1 MSLDRV
7 PLLVWSMVVT
17 AFMVIFAMPAVMVS
31 SGMLAL
37 DRLVDTQFFN
47 PAEGGDALL
56 WQHLFWFFGH
66 PEVYIMFIPALG
78 FVSTIVATFARRSVF
93 GYVALV
99 LSLVAT
105 GFLGFGLWVHHMFAT
120 GLPQLGA
127 SFFTAASMMI
137 AIPSGVQIF
146 CWLATLWKGRLWL
159 RTPLL
164 FVLGFMFV
172 FVAGGLTGVMLAAVP
187 FDLQAHDTF
196 FVVAHFHYVIIG
208 GSVFPLLG
216 AIYYWFPK
224 MTGRMLSERAG
235 RWNFWLLLIG
245 FNVTFFPMHQLGL
258 EGMPRRIYT
267 YLPETGWG
275 TLNLIATVGAFTI
288 AASIAVL
295 LGNVAWSLARGPLAP
310 GNPWGAGTLEW
321 STSSPPPEYNY
332 AHLPT
337 VQGRYAL
344 WSRPPDAPVVTG
356 LRDDVREVLITTMLD
371 AEPSSRHILDG
382 PAITPLLTALAAGV
396 GLIGGI
402 FTAWAFVVSAAL
414 SFCALAAWFWPTGRP
429 ARVAAAERR

>member
-1 MSLDRV
+1 
-7 PLLVWSMVVT
+7 
-17 AFMVIFAMPAVMVS
+17 MVIFAMPAVMVA

-47 PAEGGDALL
+47 PAEGGDAIL

-78 FVSTIVATFARRSVF
+78 FVSTIVATFSRRSVL
-93 GYVALV
+93 GYTAMV
-99 LSLVAT
+99 LSMIAT

-120 GLPQLGA
+120 GLPQLGE

-146 CWLATLWKGRLWL
+146 CWLATLWRGRLWF

-164 FVLGFMFV
+164 FCLGFLFL

-187 FDLQAHDTF
+187 FDLQVHDTF

-235 RWNFWLLLIG
+235 RWSFGLLFIG
-245 FNVTFFPMHQLGL
+245 FNTTFFPMHQLGL
-258 EGMPRRIYT
+258 EGMPRRVYT

-275 TLNLIATVGAFTI
+275 TLNLVATAGAFLI
-288 AASIAVL
+288 AAAVIVSVA
-295 LGNVAWSLARGPLAP
+295 NVAWSLSRGLPA
-310 GNPWGAGTLEW
+310 GNDPWGADTLEW
-321 STSSPPPEYNY
+321 STSSPPGDYNY
-332 AHLPT
+332 AHLP
-337 VQGRYAL
+337 VVRSRYPL
-344 WSRPPDAPVVTG
+344 WSAAPGAPVVTG
-356 LRDDVREVLITTMLD
+356 LRTDVREVLITTVLD
-371 AEPSSRHILDG
+371 AEPSSRHLLAG
-382 PAITPLLTALAAGV
+382 PAIAPLLTALAVGV
-396 GLIGGI
+396 GLVGGI
-402 FTAWAFVVSAAL
+402 FTPWAFVVGAV
-414 SFCALAAWFWPTGRP
+414 LAAATLAGWFWPRGRA
-429 ARVAAAERR
+429 ARAAGGHGR